1 MSSTDLPEENG
12 SGELP
17 SAAGG
22 SRPAATEWCAAAVR
36 LSCAPALADRKS
48 TNSSHSQIS
57 YAVFCLKKKK
67 RRSPDP
73 HTPTTYQRDKHLP
86 GCPFTVSPTS
96 LSTVLSPYV
105 LSHFFRP
112 ASTLHR
118 AHTLLLHSV

>member
-67 RRSPDP
+67 KLRTRE
-73 HTPTTYQRDKHLP
+73 
-86 GCPFTVSPTS
+86 G
-96 LSTVLSPYV
+96 
-105 LSHFFRP
+105 RP
-112 ASTLHR
+112 ARAPAGLVHPGGALICACDSVRGLENDTVCLPTPACRPPAHR
-118 AHTLLLHSV
+118 PSALLRRGH